1 MNNKNDNDYVADTDA
16 KQEKLEE
23 KIKSKEDLIKEKLEE
38 LRRNDPFIYQ

>member
-1 MNNKNDNDYVADTDA
+1 MKNKHDNEHVADADA
-16 KQEKLEE
+16 KQEKPEE